1 MAPVDGNNDT
11 RYKRRPGAG
20 EEKKHLSQFV
30 KLPESSKG
38 YALFDVAL
46 TFGGHEKVLIH
57 LRGEVAGRDAVDA
70 DGVSSHLERHDA
82 SHVMDRCLAH
92 AVCGEMGGR
101 EGPGASVGREGGE
114 RG

>member
-82 SHVMDRCLAH
+82 SHVVDRCLAH